1 MHRTLLRW
9 LLALIRLAFWIAALF
24 VLVCLLGSLRFLQP
38 GVNPSVTDFTA
49 FGLAVLSALGLFVL
63 FYVFDTFTGAPEP
76 EEWESAA
83 APLESSPR
91 PQNVDVTP
99 GATRDRRGESTPP

>member
-9 LLALIRLAFWIAALF
+9 LLALLRLAFWMAALF
-24 VLVCLLGSLRFLQP
+24 VLVCLLGSLRFLRP

-49 FGLAVLSALGLFVL
+49 FGMAVLSAIGLFVV
-63 FYVFDTFTGAPEP
+63 FYLYDTFMGAAEP

-83 APLESSPR
+83 APLELTPDSAR
-91 PQNVDVTP
+91 PPP
-99 GATRDRRGESTPP
+99 GGPAPP

>member
-9 LLALIRLAFWIAALF
+9 LLALLRLAFLMAALF

-38 GVNPSVTDFTA
+38 GVNPGVADFIG
-49 FGLAVLSALGLFVL
+49 FGIAVLSAIGLFVV
-63 FYVFDTFTGAPEP
+63 FYVYDTFRGAPEP

-83 APLESSPR
+83 APLE
-91 PQNVDVTP
+91 VTP
-99 GATRDRRGESTPP
+99 DSARPPPGGPAPP